1 MTNMYFQLCSF
12 FYMLMILIIFISK
25 KRINNG
31 ETKIFSV
38 LSLINIFGIVLDIVI
53 VYLSYIVPGHSCLY
67 FLNKIYLMYIIFW
80 TSVFSLYITYI
91 TIDKK
96 YKKIY
101 TTLTLL
107 FPTII
112 SVVIIFLPLYLFNEN
127 NVMYTYGPSVTLTYL
142 SEVVLGVVI
151 TVISLL
157 KPKRLITKKYSPLV
171 ALVLLTIFGL
181 VVRLIDPGIL
191 LTTSIMTF
199 INILMYHT
207 IENPDMMIIEEL
219 NVAKDQ
225 AEKANN
231 AKTDFLSN
239 MSHEIRTPLNAIVGF
254 SEILKSKSL
263 SDDEKEDVDNI
274 IVASE
279 NLLEIVNGIL
289 DISKIEANKL
299 EIINSEYEFKQIY
312 RELISL
318 TKTRIG
324 TKKIDF
330 RFNIDENIPDVL
342 YGDKLRIKQI
352 ILNLLTNSV
361 KYTKEGIIEFNVNS
375 VKKDGVCRLIISV
388 TDSGTGIKKEN
399 IEKLFTKF
407 ERFEHKNSTIEGTG
421 LGLAITKKLVELMN
435 GKIVVQSEY
444 GSGSKFTI
452 AIDQKI
458 VDNPTIELYKEEVIE
473 EIDCSGKKIV
483 IVDDNSIN
491 LKVASKFLSKYNLSI
506 ETLDSGFDL
515 LEKIID
521 GEKYDLILLDD
532 MMPNLSG
539 KETLKELKTISD
551 FNIPTIVLTANA
563 ISGMKEEYLSSGFDD
578 YLAKPINKAELNRI
592 IKKYLVK

>member
-1 MTNMYFQLCSF
+1 M
-12 FYMLMILIIFISK
+12 
-25 KRINNG
+25 
-31 ETKIFSV
+31 
-38 LSLINIFGIVLDIVI
+38 
-53 VYLSYIVPGHSCLY
+53 
-67 FLNKIYLMYIIFW
+67 
-80 TSVFSLYITYI
+80 
-91 TIDKK
+91 
-96 YKKIY
+96 
-101 TTLTLL
+101 
-107 FPTII
+107 
-112 SVVIIFLPLYLFNEN
+112 
-127 NVMYTYGPSVTLTYL
+127 
-142 SEVVLGVVI
+142 
-151 TVISLL
+151 
-157 KPKRLITKKYSPLV
+157 
-171 ALVLLTIFGL
+171 
-181 VVRLIDPGIL
+181 
-191 LTTSIMTF
+191 
-199 INILMYHT
+199 
-207 IENPDMMIIEEL
+207 
-219 NVAKDQ
+219 
-225 AEKANN
+225 
-231 AKTDFLSN
+231 
-239 MSHEIRTPLNAIVGF
+239 
-254 SEILKSKSL
+254 
-263 SDDEKEDVDNI
+263 
-274 IVASE
+274 
-279 NLLEIVNGIL
+279 
-289 DISKIEANKL
+289 
-299 EIINSEYEFKQIY
+299 
-312 RELISL
+312 
-318 TKTRIG
+318 
-324 TKKIDF
+324 
-330 RFNIDENIPDVL
+330 
-342 YGDKLRIKQI
+342 
-352 ILNLLTNSV
+352 
-361 KYTKEGIIEFNVNS
+361 
-375 VKKDGVCRLIISV
+375 KKDGLCRLIISV

-491 LKVASKFLSKYNLSI
+491 LKVSSKFLSKYNLSI